1 MRRVDG
7 IVGNVDDDAELAD
20 RMAAHERNGTLERVA
35 LDAADRKKS
44 RLRVTTD
51 AGTDFGVLV
60 DRPELR
66 AGDVLVDDGESFVVV
81 AFDRLEA
88 FVIELPEPTPEA
100 LASAVELGHRI
111 GNQHWGLALD
121 GSTVYVPV
129 EADRRIIEN
138 VLGEYLPNGSATRY
152 ESVDAELFTRST
164 SSEHHHTH
172 EHGHAREP
180 THHHESEHDAS
191 HTGHE

>member
-20 RMAAHERNGTLERVA
+20 QMSAHERDGTLERVVI
-35 LDAADRKKS
+35 DAADRKKS

-51 AGTDFGVLV
+51 AGTDLGVLV
-60 DRPELR
+60 DRSELR
-66 AGDVLVDDGESFVVV
+66 AGDVLVDDDESFIVV
-81 AFDRLEA
+81 AFERIEA
-88 FVIELPEPTPEA
+88 FVIELPDPTFEA

-129 EADRRIIEN
+129 DADRRIIEN
-138 VLGEYLPNGSATRY
+138 VLGEYLPNGSETRY
-152 ESVDAELFTRST
+152 ESVNAELFTRET
-164 SSEHHHTH
+164 PSEHHHPH
-172 EHGHAREP
+172 EHGHEHA
-180 THHHESEHDAS
+180 HDHEHPQEHDAN
-191 HTGHE
+191 HTRHE